1 MVHSNAAGPQAHRI
15 VVTPDRSASW
25 HSNRR
30 LLIALGLWLALVALV
45 FAAAGL
51 WLVLP
56 FAGFELAALALALLH
71 TSRRLQRQQT
81 LYISA
86 EVVVIEKRCHGSTH
100 RWQLLRREAAL
111 AVVQHH
117 PHAPLEL
124 LVFTASV
131 AVPVGEFLGHG
142 DSRRL
147 LGALRSTGLPV
158 RSHGPVGHLQI

>member
-71 TSRRLQRQQT
+71 TNRRLQRHQT
-81 LYISA
+81 PYINA
-86 EVVVIEKRCHGSTH
+86 AAVPLETRCHATAHTSRVPH
-100 RWQLLRREAAL
+100 RAT
-111 AVVQHH
+111 
-117 PHAPLEL
+117 AP
-124 LVFTASV
+124 
-131 AVPVGEFLGHG
+131 
-142 DSRRL
+142 
-147 LGALRSTGLPV
+147 
-158 RSHGPVGHLQI
+158 

>member
-71 TSRRLQRQQT
+71 TSRRLQRQQP
-81 LYISA
+81 LYLSA
-86 EVVVIEKRCHGSTH
+86 AAAVSATRC
-100 RWQLLRREAAL
+100 RET
-111 AVVQHH
+111 
-117 PHAPLEL
+117 P
-124 LVFTASV
+124 
-131 AVPVGEFLGHG
+131 
-142 DSRRL
+142 R
-147 LGALRSTGLPV
+147 
-158 RSHGPVGHLQI
+158 

>member
-71 TSRRLQRQQT
+71 TNRRLQRHQT
-81 LYISA
+81 PYINA
-86 EVVVIEKRCHGSTH
+86 EGVVIEKRSPGTAH
-100 RWQLLRREAAL
+100 RGRQSRRDTAL
-111 AVVQHH
+111 A
-117 PHAPLEL
+117 
-124 LVFTASV
+124 
-131 AVPVGEFLGHG
+131 
-142 DSRRL
+142 
-147 LGALRSTGLPV
+147 GAQPN
-158 RSHGPVGHLQI
+158 P